1 MRTSHRSGRRF
12 DQLLLASS
20 VIAAILAGAA
30 SASAQAPRYAARQD
44 TLRYI
49 IDNPY
54 RMYWLRGADT
64 IGPARHEL
72 SVESHAWGGTAA
84 QPEVTVHSQLLDV
97 SRRLQRHV
105 FSLAPNGGVRTVD
118 HRPPDASPTVDLLLH
133 LPATPLTV
141 GTAWTDTVRAGGTDA
156 AGAEVYE
163 VIRTYHVRRMLDT
176 LGARQV
182 ADVEARGTIRY
193 RFGFLVDSA
202 NRKTA
207 WLDVTGPDTER
218 YLFDTHAGRLVGRR
232 WDMHLTGRGVAPDA
246 PDTVAAALESAEVV
260 SMSNAPVTRFLLAP
274 LPGADTSITFEMQH
288 RTIILLHTTARS
300 RSTITASLTRND
312 GMVGVASVDVSGS
325 RITDYRATWSDTSG
339 LRTQGITV
347 RDSSLVLVRQGQRD
361 TSVAI
366 PAGAALGIADYAMNE
381 LLAPALL
388 AVPRDGKAHP
398 VAVFR
403 PYSAHWDTGTAMVR
417 SRGGF
422 VVVALDFAGEDRPE
436 TLVFGTDG
444 DCLFADNAG
453 PIESRRVP
461 SGAKRFARFQAAMAA
476 FGH

>member
-1 MRTSHRSGRRF
+1 LG
-12 DQLLLASS
+12 
-20 VIAAILAGAA
+20 
-30 SASAQAPRYAARQD
+30 
-44 TLRYI
+44 
-49 IDNPY
+49 
-54 RMYWLRGADT
+54 
-64 IGPARHEL
+64 
-72 SVESHAWGGTAA
+72 
-84 QPEVTVHSQLLDV
+84 
-97 SRRLQRHV
+97 
-105 FSLAPNGGVRTVD
+105 
-118 HRPPDASPTVDLLLH
+118 
-133 LPATPLTV
+133 V

-156 AGAEVYE
+156 AGPEVYE
-163 VIRTYHVRRMLDT
+163 VIRTYHVQRMLDT

-182 ADVEARGTIRY
+182 ADVEAHGTIRY
-193 RFGFLVDSA
+193 RFGFLVDSG
-202 NRKTA
+202 NRQTA

-232 WDMHLTGRGVAPDA
+232 WDMHLIGRGVAPDA
-246 PDTVAAALESAEVV
+246 PDTVAAGLESAEVV

-325 RITDYRATWSDTSG
+325 RITDYHATWSDTSG

-366 PAGAALGIADYAMNE
+366 PAGAAWGVADYAMNE
-381 LLAPALL
+381 LLAPVLL

-398 VAVFR
+398 FAVFR